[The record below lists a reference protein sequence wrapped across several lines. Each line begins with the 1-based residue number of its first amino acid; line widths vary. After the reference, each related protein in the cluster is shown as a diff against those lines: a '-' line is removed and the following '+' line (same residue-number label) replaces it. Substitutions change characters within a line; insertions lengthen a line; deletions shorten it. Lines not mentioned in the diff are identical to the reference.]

1 MRPFNPKFIL
11 DVIPELL
18 PFLSI
23 TLIVII
29 ITVFFSS
36 LLGLLLTW
44 ARMKKGRLAGRLAD
58 GYIYILR
65 CTPAIVLLFLVYYGL
80 PELLMGLFGININ
93 GFHKAF
99 FVIVTFSLIFA
110 ATMSEIMR
118 SAYDAID
125 HGQYE
130 AAVSVGLSGFQAFYR
145 IMLPQ
150 MVVVALP
157 NFANALVNL
166 MKESSLAYT
175 VGLIDL
181 MGKGTLII
189 SKNYGAYAMET
200 YLALTLIFW
209 TLTLMIEKL
218 FAGIE
223 LSLSRGNRRITSV

>member
-1 MRPFNPKFIL
+1 MRPFNPKFVL

-23 TLIVII
+23 TLIVIT
-29 ITVFFSS
+29 ITIFISS
-36 LLGLLLTW
+36 LLGILLTW
-44 ARMKKGRLAGRLAD
+44 ARMKKGSIAGILAN
-58 GYIYILR
+58 GYIDILR

-80 PELLMGLFGININ
+80 PKLMMGLFGVNIN

-110 ATMSEIMR
+110 ASMSEVMR

-130 AAVSVGLSGFQAFYR
+130 AAVSIGLSGFQAFYR

-157 NFANALVNL
+157 NFANALVSL

-175 VGLIDL
+175 IGLIDL

-189 SKNYGAYAMET
+189 SKNYGAYALET
-200 YLALTLIFW
+200 YLALTFIFW
-209 TLTLMIEKL
+209 ILILLIEKI
-218 FAGIE
+218 FSGME
-223 LSLSRGNRRITSV
+223 RSLSKGNRRITSV